1 MDLKEKLEK
10 EILETTWEPL
20 APHFAL
26 GSVYL
31 LDHDLDL
38 AEVGRAMAEDDV
50 AEIKR
55 WLDDGLMYPPTPEEA
70 TAFAKNPD
78 YQFKMLIIEPY
89 VLIQK
94 RLQA

>member
-10 EILETTWEPL
+10 EILETNWDPL
-20 APHFAL
+20 APHFAR

-31 LDHDLDL
+31 LDQDLDL
-38 AEVGRAMAEDDV
+38 AEVGVAMAQDDV
-50 AEIKR
+50 ATIKR
-55 WLDDGLMYPPTPEEA
+55 WLDDGLMCPPTPEEA
-70 TAFAKNPD
+70 TSFAKNSD
-78 YQFKMLIIEPY
+78 YTFKMLIVEPY